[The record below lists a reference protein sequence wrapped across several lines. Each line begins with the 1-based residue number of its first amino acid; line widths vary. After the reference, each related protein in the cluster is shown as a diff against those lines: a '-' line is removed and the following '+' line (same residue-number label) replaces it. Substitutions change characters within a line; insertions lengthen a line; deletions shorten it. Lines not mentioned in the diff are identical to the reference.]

1 VDAGEIRTL
10 KNAGAGIVHNPS
22 SNLKLA
28 SGIAPIKEMIETGVK
43 LGLGTDGTASNNDL
57 DMFEEMRLASFLS
70 KGATRDPLVVPARTT
85 LMLATIGGARAIHLD
100 HLTGSIE
107 PGKRA
112 DVAVVDLTGL
122 HNTPRFHREP
132 DLVYSQL
139 VYACKSGDVRDVWC
153 NGQAVMRDR
162 ALLTVDIN
170 RVMAQAQE
178 MARRIDAFLIA
189 REGNLLDKLIAIGGL
204 NQEEM
209 FEVQVKVSIEDP
221 EVIDR
226 ALKQPPV
233 SIARSS
239 RRNQYDTYF
248 LFDDPRQGR
257 IRYREDEIFTK
268 DGEVSEVRYLLT
280 YTQPAKER
288 EFAQSVLLSRAR
300 FTARADRS
308 LRFYR
313 EYFRP
318 SGEREIN
325 KERRRYHIVYKDT
338 PLMIN
343 VDRITQPSLPGWF
356 MEIKSR
362 TWSPRD
368 AEKKASLISEL
379 LALLGVETGQ
389 VTRTEY
395 VDLS

>member
-1 VDAGEIRTL
+1 
-10 KNAGAGIVHNPS
+10 
-22 SNLKLA
+22 
-28 SGIAPIKEMIETGVK
+28 
-43 LGLGTDGTASNNDL
+43 
-57 DMFEEMRLASFLS
+57 
-70 KGATRDPLVVPARTT
+70 
-85 LMLATIGGARAIHLD
+85 ML
-100 HLTGSIE
+100 
-107 PGKRA
+107 
-112 DVAVVDLTGL
+112 
-122 HNTPRFHREP
+122 
-132 DLVYSQL
+132 
-139 VYACKSGDVRDVWC
+139 
-153 NGQAVMRDR
+153 
-162 ALLTVDIN
+162 
-170 RVMAQAQE
+170 AQAQDV
-178 MARRIDAFLIA
+178 AQQIDTFLVA

-209 FEVQVKVSIEDP
+209 YEVQVKVSIENP

-226 ALKQPPV
+226 VLKQPPV
-233 SIARSS
+233 SIVRSS

-248 LFDDPRQGR
+248 MFADPQQGR
-257 IRYREDEIFTK
+257 IRYREDEIFDK
-268 DGEVSEVRYLLT
+268 AGHVEEVRYLLT

-308 LRFYR
+308 QRFYR

-318 SGEREIN
+318 SSEREIN

-338 PLMIN
+338 AFMIN
-343 VDRITQPSLPGWF
+343 VDRITQPSLPGYF

-368 AEKKASLISEL
+368 AEKKAALISEL
-379 LALLGVETGQ
+379 LALLGVEAGK